1 MDGATKVEAI
11 RETEVKLG
19 VQPCFIACVRH
30 GERADFV
37 EEKFDYD
44 IPFDPILTPNGVQ

>member
-1 MDGATKVEAI
+1 MDGQEQLPTNTKA
-11 RETEVKLG
+11 
-19 VQPCFIACVRH
+19 CFVAFIRH

-44 IPFDPILTPNGVQ
+44 IAHDPILTPTGV